1 MTGPANYYY
10 GVQTFMSQ
18 EHHLEMREELVN
30 ADMPFLP
37 NEIEGSPM
45 NGVIIP
51 YDLYVSSYMSFS
63 SRQNDDFEWLE
74 KNLLYDPK
82 SNENRAKLIIMIGN
96 NLKNTDEDDKSE
108 ALDAAKKI
116 REKAGSAPICIVDQ
130 PDNQNPY
137 IDAIGMVKVL
147 MFYGPDVKASTFL
160 VEKNDTS
167 DILKTK
173 FEDWKKEL
181 LFLNSH
187 QVIAFHFTVV
197 NSTEPED
204 SEEIFSNT
212 FPDIP
217 LSTLRLLDES
227 SLTGVDYQIET
238 KSDFYIGPVYAI
250 VGFRKFVE
258 ENPVTEDLSEEN
270 D

>member
-1 MTGPANYYY
+1 MI
-10 GVQTFMSQ
+10 S
-18 EHHLEMREELVN
+18 
-30 ADMPFLP
+30 
-37 NEIEGSPM
+37 
-45 NGVIIP
+45 
-51 YDLYVSSYMSFS
+51 
-63 SRQNDDFEWLE
+63 ND
-74 KNLLYDPK
+74 
-82 SNENRAKLIIMIGN
+82 
-96 NLKNTDEDDKSE
+96 LKNTDEGDESE

-116 REKAGSAPICIVDQ
+116 RGKIGSAPICIVDQ
-130 PDNQNPY
+130 PDNRKAY
-137 IDAIGMVKVL
+137 INAIGVPKAL
-147 MFYGPDVKASTFL
+147 LFYGPD
-160 VEKNDTS
+160 E
-167 DILKTK
+167 
-173 FEDWKKEL
+173 EL

-187 QVIAFHFTVV
+187 QAIAFHFTVV

-258 ENPVTEDLSEEN
+258 ENP
-270 D
+270 